1 MDFTSVFGQMAVL
14 FFCVVIGYVANRCRL
29 MDGELNRRLS
39 ALVLNI
45 TAPAMMLDS
54 VMGGAELPALS
65 EIGSILAVA
74 AVSYVLALAAALII
88 PHLLRVP
95 QEQAGVYRFMT
106 VFANVGFMGF
116 PVVAAVFGE
125 GAVFYAAVFNLP
137 FNLLVYTVGPLF
149 LAGGKGKA
157 GLNWKLFVTPCML
170 ASLATLVIALG
181 QLRFPPLV
189 GQAVDL
195 LGQVTTPAALLIVGS
210 TLAQL
215 PVRDMLGGFRV
226 WLMAAIRLLVFP
238 AAIWLLLRPMVGNEL
253 VLGVA
258 VVLAGMPVATN
269 GTMLCLQYGGDQKLA
284 SQGTFVTTLCSVV
297 TIPLLVSALL

>member
-1 MDFTSVFGQMAVL
+1 MDFASVFGQMAVL
-14 FFCVVIGYVANRCRL
+14 FFCVVLGYIANRCRL

-88 PHLLRVP
+88 PRLLRVP

-116 PVVAAVFGE
+116 PVVEAVFGE

-157 GLNWKLFVTPCML
+157 GLTWKLFVTPCML

-181 QLRFPPLV
+181 QLQFPPLV
-189 GQAVDL
+189 GQAMDL

-238 AAIWLLLRPMVGNEL
+238 AAIWLLLRPMVGNE
-253 VLGVA
+253 

-297 TIPLLVSALL
+297 TIPLLVSTLL